1 MRVAIVSPYDLS
13 VPGGVQS
20 HIEQLAAWLSDRGDR
35 VLLLGPGEAPVRAA
49 TPTTPGSVSLGP
61 TRGVPFNGSVA
72 PIALGAGA
80 AAGIARALRAL
91 QPDVVHVHE
100 PLVPM
105 VGLGAVFG
113 SPAPVVATFHAWSD
127 QDRLYRLARPLGRA
141 VLQRVAVPV
150 AVSAA
155 AAGYHAGALGV
166 VPETFRTI
174 PNGVEVARFAAARE
188 EVGATREPGPPRLV
202 FVGRLEPRKGALLLA
217 DAYRKLLDHLPDATL
232 TIVGDGP
239 QRAELERRLAAVP
252 AGQARLLGRVTDA
265 ELARQLA
272 VADVAVAPALGGESF
287 GIVLLEAMA
296 AGTAVVAADLA
307 GYRSVV
313 TDGRDGILFP
323 VGDITGLADALSALL
338 TDPRRRAALVQVGTR
353 TAAAH
358 DWGSSRTGYARSTG
372 RRRPEVDRRSGLHG
386 ATRAG
391 P

>member
-20 HIEQLAAWLSDRGDR
+20 HIEQLAAWLSARGDQ
-35 VLLLGPGEAPVRAA
+35 VMLLGPGEGPARAA
-49 TPTTPGSVSLGP
+49 TPATPGQVPLGP
-61 TRGVPFNGSVA
+61 ARGVPFNGSVA
-72 PIALGAGA
+72 PIALGPGASAGTV
-80 AAGIARALRAL
+80 RALRAL
-91 QPDVVHVHE
+91 RPDVVHVHE
-100 PLVPM
+100 PLVPL

-141 VLQRVAVPV
+141 VLQRVSVPL

-155 AAGYHAGALGV
+155 AAAYHAGALGV
-166 VPETFRTI
+166 APETFRTV

-188 EVGATREPGPPRLV
+188 EVGATRVPGPPRLV
-202 FVGRLEPRKGALLLA
+202 FVGRLEPRKGALLLV
-217 DAYRKLLDHLPDATL
+217 DAYHQLREHHPDASL

-239 QRAELERRLAAVP
+239 QRAELERRLAVVP
-252 AGQARLLGRVTDA
+252 PGQARLLGRVTGT

-272 VADVAVAPALGGESF
+272 MADVAVAPALGGESF

-296 AGTAVVAADLA
+296 AGTAVVAADLV

-313 TDGRDGILFP
+313 TDGQDGILFP
-323 VGDITGLADALSALL
+323 VGDAARLAAALSALVA
-338 TDPRRRAALVQVGTR
+338 DPERRAALVAAGTR

-358 DWGSSRTGYARSTG
+358 DWGVVADRVRAAYREAATGA
-372 RRRPEVDRRSGLHG
+372 
-386 ATRAG
+386 
-391 P
+391 